1 MWPWGR
7 WGEEDRLSHDRRDRP
22 ADAYLR
28 RGRNGDSGCRVL
40 PRRRPDPG
48 SPDYF
53 HPECAYLASRGI
65 LATSA
70 AYRLLPDQA
79 RSALDC
85 IADAQAATAWVR
97 SPTGLDV
104 KSVVAV
110 GFSAGGL
117 LAGATAFEAPLE
129 RHDVSGRP
137 DALVLLNS
145 VIDTNWPA
153 KAAADGTAPP
163 PILVLHARRD
173 RMAPI
178 SRARRL
184 TAELA
189 AAGHSCELIEFEG
202 AHTFHRPYAKNGSAG
217 VIGVLK
223 SIDRFLVEL
232 GYLSHDERAGARIEA
247 IGEAM
252 LADVLARRQ
261 KRARF
266 ANTA

>member
-1 MWPWGR
+1 MGQ
-7 WGEEDRLSHDRRDRP
+7 P
-22 ADAYLR
+22 AVRTTVYR
-28 RGRNGDSGCRVL
+28 TVDSIDLQMHIV
-40 PRRRPDPG
+40 DPVGTATAAVVFFHGGGLTSG

-53 HPECAYLASRGI
+53 HPECEYLASRGI
-65 LATSA
+65 VAASA
-70 AYRLLPDQA
+70 AYRLLPNQA

-85 IADAQAATAWVR
+85 IADAQAATAWIR
-97 SPTGLDV
+97 SREGLDV
-104 KSVVAV
+104 KSVAAV

-117 LAGATAFEAPLE
+117 LAGATAFDAPLE
-129 RHDVSGRP
+129 KHDASSRP

-145 VIDTNWPA
+145 VIDTTWPA
-153 KAAADGTAPP
+153 KAAVEGTGPP
-163 PILVLHARRD
+163 PTLILHARRD
-173 RMAPI
+173 TMAPI
-178 SRARRL
+178 SRSRRL
-184 TAELA
+184 TEELVG
-189 AAGHSCELIEFEG
+189 AGHSCELIEFDG

-232 GYLSHDERAGARIEA
+232 GYLSRDENADARIEA

-266 ANTA
+266 ANTT